1 MGCRGSRYWGANMPS
16 LLDKMRAEAMHKRR
30 LAESARRLSGMM
42 HQPAVSRDLATQAS
56 VLEQLAADL
65 EECLRQRNGSDEGG
79 DATPVIAGGPIN

>member
-1 MGCRGSRYWGANMPS
+1 MPS

-42 HQPAVSRDLATQAS
+42 HQPAVSRAFATQAS

-65 EECLRQRNGSDEGG
+65 EECLRQRNGNDDGG
-79 DATPVIAGGPIN
+79 DTAPTVAGGLSN